1 MTAGHLRA
9 QGIKVKR
16 SDLRSSLRRVDPE
29 GVTERR
35 RTRGGHI
42 FCCTR
47 LELVDARVDEA
58 EVVAVDVTDV
68 VAFVLE
74 LVGKGLKKVATALAT
89 TLPNSSG
96 LNEAIKTSNFLR

>member
-1 MTAGHLRA
+1 MECLNISYISVQTW
-9 QGIKVKR
+9 V
-16 SDLRSSLRRVDPE
+16 
-29 GVTERR
+29 
-35 RTRGGHI
+35 I

-47 LELVDARVDEA
+47 LEVVDARVDEA
-58 EVVAVDVTDV
+58 EVVSVDVTDV

>member
-1 MTAGHLRA
+1 MKCLNISYISVQTW
-9 QGIKVKR
+9 V
-16 SDLRSSLRRVDPE
+16 
-29 GVTERR
+29 
-35 RTRGGHI
+35 I
-42 FCCTR
+42 FCCTQ

>member
-1 MTAGHLRA
+1 MKCLNISYISVQTW
-9 QGIKVKR
+9 V
-16 SDLRSSLRRVDPE
+16 
-29 GVTERR
+29 
-35 RTRGGHI
+35 I

-74 LVGKGLKKVATALAT
+74 LVGLKKVATALAT